1 MKKQLTFFALAIG
14 GMVPS
19 LSVMACSPNMANYGN
34 CIRQQQ
40 QAHQQIMQQAHM
52 QQSGYYG
59 QPTRPQRTENTPPPQ
74 VTTNQC
80 QARPQGGKA
89 CLTVYK
95 QDPDYKFHLIETNA
109 QGNTVYA
116 RFYHTDGQAIKSEQ
130 WYNAQGIKHGA
141 FKSYHPNGRQKSLGN
156 FVNGQLQGDF
166 KIHDE
171 NGQLITVEHYK
182 NDNGVLETHYQNDK
196 KHGQETEFDYIQTK
210 KGHTQI
216 ITRTAQWVGGVKH
229 GEEKFF
235 ETNNRGKTKLIRTVM
250 WQNGKVVHWW
260 LMNMV

>member
-1 MKKQLTFFALAIG
+1 MKKLF
-14 GMVPS
+14 S
-19 LSVMACSPNMANYGN
+19 LSALTACGVLFSSSAMANCYCEQGMIQGGGQCVAPAGPN
-34 CIRQQQ
+34 NSIVVIGYAICRG
-40 QAHQQIMQQAHM
+40 
-52 QQSGYYG
+52 QSAYKRDDD
-59 QPTRPQRTENTPPPQ
+59 TLPPQ

-182 NDNGVLETHYQNDK
+182 NDNGVLETHYQNGK
-196 KHGQETEFDYIQTK
+196 KHGQETEFDYIQTT

-216 ITRTAQWVGGVKH
+216 ITRTAQWAGGVKH

-235 ETNNRGKTKLIRTVM
+235 EATSKGKIKLVKTII
-250 WQNGKVVHWW
+250 WQNGK
-260 LMNMV
+260 MAK